1 MEKGV
6 RWKYLCNRTQYR
18 TILITLTVETKVCQS
33 NYFYKK
39 NTLTFNISG
48 SEPSIHYFIFKPITP
63 IMIIPIDAIFKKLT
77 GSSNHKIP
85 MVAIRLVPK
94 PDQTA

>member
-1 MEKGV
+1 MEISM
-6 RWKYLCNRTQYR
+6 QPD
-18 TILITLTVETKVCQS
+18 TIS
-33 NYFYKK
+33 NHPYHAYSRNESMSIELLLQK

-85 MVAIRLVPK
+85 MVAIRPVPK